1 MDESESKG
9 SYFSKTSR
17 TLTQFLEKKES
28 SDPKLEWNV
37 PGPQEKGLCSH
48 RASVYMNDS
57 LIFPQW
63 TLMPFALVY
72 GMLRKGV

>member
-28 SDPKLEWNV
+28 SDPKLE
-37 PGPQEKGLCSH
+37 
-48 RASVYMNDS
+48 
-57 LIFPQW
+57 
-63 TLMPFALVY
+63 
-72 GMLRKGV
+72 